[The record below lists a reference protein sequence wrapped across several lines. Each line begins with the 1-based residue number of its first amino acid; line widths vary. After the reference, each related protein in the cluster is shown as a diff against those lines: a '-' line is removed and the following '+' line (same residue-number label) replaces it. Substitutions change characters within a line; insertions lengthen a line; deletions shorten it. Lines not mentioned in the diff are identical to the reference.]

1 MFKLQTNVIHGV
13 FRQGQRERYTRER
26 VEPTSSIAKWLLRIG
41 MKRILILLM
50 VVAIA
55 GCAATTKT
63 EVKRGKKG
71 LHINCSGL
79 SSSWDQCYT
88 SATNS
93 CGAKG
98 YRVIAKSGDNSEE
111 PGDYPFGINPA
122 GYTSRSMIVICK

>member
-1 MFKLQTNVIHGV
+1 
-13 FRQGQRERYTRER
+13 
-26 VEPTSSIAKWLLRIG
+26 
-41 MKRILILLM
+41 MKRILIVL
-50 VVAIA
+50 VVIALA

-88 SATNS
+88 SAANS
-93 CGAKG
+93 CGKKG
-98 YRVIAKSGDNSEE
+98 YRVIAKSGDNTEE

-122 GYTSRSMIVICK
+122 GHTSRSMIVLCK